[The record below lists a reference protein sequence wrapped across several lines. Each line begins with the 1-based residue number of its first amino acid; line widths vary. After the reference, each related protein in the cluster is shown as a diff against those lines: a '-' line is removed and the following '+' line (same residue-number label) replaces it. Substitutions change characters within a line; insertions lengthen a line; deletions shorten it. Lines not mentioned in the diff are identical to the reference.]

1 MRGFRGYGY
10 NDGYYSHYYGDGLS
24 IFTIILYPIFF
35 AISALVMIFYW
46 IHSGNKIEKET
57 KNESKEYYR
66 REVIKKVPS
75 LEERIIN
82 FNGKLSEKTLND
94 KFLMKKRQMLK
105 SRSNKEKL
113 IDFYIENYYKLNI
126 VDKKEIE
133 KRIGA

>member
-10 NDGYYSHYYGDGLS
+10 NDDYYSHYYGDGLN
-24 IFTIILYPIFF
+24 IFTIILYPIFL

-66 REVIKKVPS
+66 SEVIKKVPS

-133 KRIGA
+133 KRIGV

>member
-1 MRGFRGYGY
+1 
-10 NDGYYSHYYGDGLS
+10 
-24 IFTIILYPIFF
+24 
-35 AISALVMIFYW
+35 MIFYW
-46 IHSGNKIEKET
+46 IHSGNKIEKKT

-66 REVIKKVPS
+66 SEVIKKVPS

>member
-10 NDGYYSHYYGDGLS
+10 NDGYYSQYYGDGLN
-24 IFTIILYPIFF
+24 ILTIILYPIFL

-66 REVIKKVPS
+66 RETIKKVPS

-105 SRSNKEKL
+105 SRSNKERL

-133 KRIGA
+133 KRIGV

>member
-1 MRGFRGYGY
+1 MRGFRGYVY
-10 NDGYYSHYYGDGLS
+10 NDGYYSHYYGDGLN
-24 IFTIILYPIFF
+24 IFVIILYPIFL
-35 AISALVMIFYW
+35 AISALVVIFYW

-66 REVIKKVPS
+66 RETIKKAPS

-105 SRSNKEKL
+105 SRSNKERL

>member
-1 MRGFRGYGY
+1 MRGFWGYGY
-10 NDGYYSHYYGDGLS
+10 NDDYYSHYYGDGLN
-24 IFTIILYPIFF
+24 IFVIILYPIFL

-46 IHSGNKIEKET
+46 IYSGNKIEKET

-66 REVIKKVPS
+66 KETIKKVPP

-105 SRSNKEKL
+105 SRSNKERL

>member
-133 KRIGA
+133 KRIGD

>member
-1 MRGFRGYGY
+1 MRGFHGYGY

-24 IFTIILYPIFF
+24 IFTIILYPIFL

-66 REVIKKVPS
+66 SEVIKKVPS

-133 KRIGA
+133 ERIGV

>member
-10 NDGYYSHYYGDGLS
+10 NDDYYSHYYGDGLN
-24 IFTIILYPIFF
+24 IFVIILYPIFL

-66 REVIKKVPS
+66 SEVIKKVPS

-133 KRIGA
+133 KRIGV